1 MTNKEIARVL
11 KSTAAMIELT
21 GGNPFRSRAMANA
34 ARTLER
40 LDETVLSLLDAGKL
54 TGIKGIGAGLAA
66 QIKEVVETGTFEAR
80 EDLMGAIPAG
90 LMEILRIK
98 GLGAKKVRALWQQ
111 LGITTVNELE
121 QAAASGQLATLD
133 GFAEKTQQNILVNI
147 QLLRQYLARRRYA
160 DIRSIVDP
168 LIETLRGTEGVKQ
181 AEIAGELRR
190 KMETI
195 GEVLILVNTTA
206 PDRVAPVLN
215 AALDA
220 ESISYDDSDAVWRGT
235 IANGIAFEARTIQSE
250 TFGDTLWQ
258 LTGSEAHVNNF
269 IEKFGHP
276 GTLPDEMAVFTNAGL
291 DYIEPELREDGD
303 ALDAAASRA
312 LPNLIQ
318 ITDLKGTLHNHSTY
332 SDGAHTLKQM
342 AEAARALELQ
352 YFGICDHSQSLTIA
366 NGLTP
371 ARVNE
376 QQDEIAALNST
387 FEGHAFKIFSG
398 IESDILADGSLDY
411 TDDVLDTFDFIV
423 ASVHSRLNMPIEEA
437 TERVLTAIK
446 NPYTSILGHPT
457 GRILLVR
464 EGYPLDYERILD
476 ACAAHNVAI
485 ELNASPYRL
494 DLDWRWIREATR
506 RGIMIS
512 INPDAHAMEG
522 LRDSFWG
529 VEAAR
534 KGWLTADQCLNALPL
549 DAFEAWVSQQQQKRR
564 A

>member
-34 ARTLER
+34 ARTIER
-40 LDETVLSLLDAGKL
+40 LDETILFLLDEGKL
-54 TGIKGIGAGLAA
+54 TAVKGIGAGLAA

-80 EDLMGAIPAG
+80 EDLIGAIPAG

-98 GLGAKKVRALWQQ
+98 GLGAKKVRSLWQQ
-111 LGITTVNELE
+111 LGITTITELE
-121 QAAASGQLATLD
+121 QAAASGQLASLD
-133 GFAEKTQQNILVNI
+133 GFAEKTQQNILTNI
-147 QLLRQYLARRRYA
+147 HLLRQYLAKRRYA

-168 LIETLRGTEGVKQ
+168 LIDTLRATEGVNR

-195 GEVLILVNTTA
+195 GEVLILIDAKDISNISA
-206 PDRVAPVLN
+206 VL
-215 AALDA
+215 ASGLDA
-220 ESISYDDSDAVWRGT
+220 ESLKNNDSESAWTGT
-235 IANGIAFEARTIQSE
+235 IANGIAFEARLVPADQ
-250 TFGDTLWQ
+250 FGNTLWR
-258 LTGSEAHVNNF
+258 LTGSDSHVTAF
-269 IEKFGHP
+269 IERFGEP
-276 GTLPDEMAVFTNAGL
+276 GTQPDESTIYGSAGL
-291 DYIEPELREDGD
+291 DFVAPELREDAD
-303 ALDAAASRA
+303 SLDAAASKA

-318 ITDLKGTLHNHSTY
+318 ISDLKGTLHNHSTY

-342 AEAARALELQ
+342 ADAAQALGLQ

-366 NGLTP
+366 NGLQP
-371 ARVNE
+371 ARIAE
-376 QQDEIAALNST
+376 QQMEIETLNSAYQN
-387 FEGHAFKIFSG
+387 GAFKIFSG
-398 IESDILADGSLDY
+398 IESDILGNGDLDY
-411 TDDVLDTFDFIV
+411 TEEVLDSFDFIV
-423 ASVHSRLNMPIEEA
+423 ASVHSRLNMPVDEA
-437 TERVLTAIK
+437 TERVLTAIR

-464 EGYPLDYERILD
+464 EGYPLDFDRVLD
-476 ACAAHNVAI
+476 ACAQYNVAI

-494 DLDWRWIREATR
+494 DLDWRWLREATR
-506 RGIMIS
+506 RGILIS

-549 DAFEAWVSQQQQKRR
+549 DAFEAWISQQQQKRQ

>member
-34 ARTLER
+34 ARTIER
-40 LDETVLSLLDAGKL
+40 LDETVLSLLDAGEL

-80 EDLMGAIPAG
+80 EDLIGAIPAG

-98 GLGAKKVRALWQQ
+98 GLGAKKVRALWQK
-111 LGITTVNELE
+111 LGITTVTELE
-121 QAAASGQLATLD
+121 QAATSGQLASLD
-133 GFAEKTQQNILVNI
+133 GFAEKTQQNILTNI

-160 DIRSIVDP
+160 DIRSVVDP
-168 LIETLRGTEGVKQ
+168 LIDILRTAEGVHQ

-195 GEVLILVNTTA
+195 GEVLVLIDADQPTSIT
-206 PDRVAPVLN
+206 PVLA
-215 AALDA
+215 AALDP
-220 ESISYDDSDAVWRGT
+220 ETLSYNEADACWKGT
-235 IANGIAFEARTIQSE
+235 IANGIAFEARLVT
-250 TFGDTLWQ
+250 TDHFGDTLWR
-258 LTGSEAHVNNF
+258 LTGAEAHVDAF
-269 IEKFGHP
+269 IDQYGDP
-276 GTLPDEMAVFTNAGL
+276 GALQDEPAVYAYAGL
-291 DYIEPELREDGD
+291 DYIEPELRED
-303 ALDAAASRA
+303 ANSLDAASSHS

-318 ITDLKGTLHNHSTY
+318 ISDLKGSLHNHSTY
-332 SDGAHTLKQM
+332 SDGAHTLQQM
-342 AEAARALELQ
+342 AGAARDLGLQ

-366 NGLTP
+366 NGLAP
-371 ARVNE
+371 ARVAE
-376 QQDEIAALNST
+376 QQKEIAALNSG
-387 FEGHAFKIFSG
+387 FENGSFKIFSG
-398 IESDILADGSLDY
+398 IESDILADGALDY
-411 TDDVLDTFDFIV
+411 TDDVLDTFDFVV
-423 ASVHSRLNMPIEEA
+423 ASVHSRLNMPIGEA

-464 EGYPLDYERILD
+464 EGYPLDYDRILD
-476 ACAAHNVAI
+476 ACAEHNVAI

-494 DLDWRWIREATR
+494 DLDWRRIQAATR
-506 RGIMIS
+506 RGILIS

-522 LRDSFWG
+522 LRDHFWG

-549 DAFEAWVSQQQQKRR
+549 DAFESWISQQKQKRQ